1 MMNTNTKLPTKKLYL
16 ILLSCALII
25 FISSLETMI
34 KVKDTMLFNDWVES
48 NQLIGDNTLLL
59 NDYISINLSIFFSK
73 IIIPVIFA
81 IYTYYAYIKI
91 RINQLYVFI
100 WTVLNIGG
108 LAYTVVELRL
118 DSIFY
123 YFNILG
129 YVIML
134 LTLLSLIDVIRE
146 NKSK

>member
-1 MMNTNTKLPTKKLYL
+1 MNTNTKLPTKKLYL

>member
-1 MMNTNTKLPTKKLYL
+1 MNTNTKLPTKKLYL

-48 NQLIGDNTLLL
+48 NQLIGDNALLL

>member
-1 MMNTNTKLPTKKLYL
+1 MNTNTKLPTKKLYL

-25 FISSLETMI
+25 FITSLETMLR
-34 KVKDTMLFNDWVES
+34 VKDSTLFDSWLSS
-48 NQLIGDNTLLL
+48 NQLVGDKAQFL

-73 IIIPVIFA
+73 IMIPVIFA

-100 WTVLNIGG
+100 WTVLNLGG
-108 LAYTVVELRL
+108 LAYTVIELRL

-123 YFNILG
+123 YINILG
-129 YVIML
+129 YIIML
-134 LTLLSLIDVIRE
+134 LTLLSLVDIIRE

>member
-1 MMNTNTKLPTKKLYL
+1 MNTNTKLPTKKLYL

-48 NQLIGDNTLLL
+48 NQLIGDNALLL

-100 WTVLNIGG
+100 WTVLNLGG

-118 DSIFY
+118 DSIFC

>member
-1 MMNTNTKLPTKKLYL
+1 MNTNTKLPTKKLYL

-48 NQLIGDNTLLL
+48 NQLIGNNALLL

>member
-1 MMNTNTKLPTKKLYL
+1 MNTNTKLPTKKLYL

-48 NQLIGDNTLLL
+48 NQLIGDNALLL

-100 WTVLNIGG
+100 WTVLNLGG